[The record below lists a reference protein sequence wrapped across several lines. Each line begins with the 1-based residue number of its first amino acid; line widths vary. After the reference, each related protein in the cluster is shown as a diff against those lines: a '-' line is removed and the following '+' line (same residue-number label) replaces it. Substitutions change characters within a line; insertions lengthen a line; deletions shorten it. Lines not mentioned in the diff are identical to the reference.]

1 MKIKVG
7 VHEIRYMN
15 CETKVTGPLFCD
27 STVQITLFPLTKLE
41 KNFKMRPLEEREGK
55 SPGSQMKEEQNG
67 NWVLGNALSR
77 TMDSRKSKRG
87 AGLPKEKSITQAVS
101 MSKGIRKGT
110 PNFKKGRRDLPAWSW
125 GKGEKLP
132 EGNGSNLECG
142 SPKRIQS
149 LWLLDPC
156 LLRATRKKEALLFAP
171 HT

>member
-1 MKIKVG
+1 M
-7 VHEIRYMN
+7 H
-15 CETKVTGPLFCD
+15 C
-27 STVQITLFPLTKLE
+27 LE
-41 KNFKMRPLEEREGK
+41 PRTAAREARG
-55 SPGSQMKEEQNG
+55 SPK
-67 NWVLGNALSR
+67 
-77 TMDSRKSKRG
+77 
-87 AGLPKEKSITQAVS
+87 KSITQAVS

-110 PNFKKGRRDLPAWSW
+110 PNFKKGEEIFSAWSW

-171 HT
+171 HLIMQQAT